1 MSNIAKYSCTAL
13 AGTNKV
19 GKLRADENGYREMV
33 LGAYDFDNSA
43 GAVYPFESAQ
53 SLFKS
58 SSSLMRRIANG
69 QCRGEYGHPKPL
81 PGMTNQQYLERILR
95 IEESAICVHF
105 KEVWIDKDNVKDER
119 GKPVIAVVG
128 KVKPCGPNGPAL
140 EEQLNNTEENVAFSV
155 RSLTNDRMVAGKLHK
170 HMKVL
175 VCWDYVN
182 EPGISVANK
191 YQAPALEG
199 ISDDIEIVPS
209 MLDVAERH
217 QQRAGVSMENAVSST
232 MVRSELGWSKVQ
244 NLSTASQNW

>member
-19 GKLRADENGYREMV
+19 GRLKTDEHGYRQMV

-43 GAVYPFESAQ
+43 GATYPFESAK
-53 SLFKS
+53 SLFES

-81 PGMTNQQYLERILR
+81 PGMTNQQFLERILR

-105 KEVWIDKDNVKDER
+105 KEVWIDKDNVKDEN
-119 GKPVIAVVG
+119 GKPVIAVMG
-128 KVKPCGPNGPAL
+128 KVKPCGPHGPAL
-140 EEQLNNTEENVAFSV
+140 EQQLSNTEENVAFSV
-155 RSLTNDRMVAGKLHK
+155 RSLTNDRMVGGKLNK

-199 ISDDIEIVPS
+199 IAEDIEIVPS
-209 MLDVAERH
+209 MLDACLLYTSPSPRD
-217 QQRAGVSMENAVSST
+217 
-232 MVRSELGWSKVQ
+232 
-244 NLSTASQNW
+244 